1 MRQAPLAGQPYIW
14 DVKALSLLLSGQLL
28 IAALVPGRSLQ
39 ELAKVPGLIDH
50 YRHHVADHGSI
61 SFLDFLNLHYGSP
74 SHRHDREE
82 HHEELPFK
90 TLTVDISGV
99 FCLPVAMFSRDT
111 SDLLSFSRAVMRS
124 SSPLEAASYVWHPP
138 RT

>member
-1 MRQAPLAGQPYIW
+1 
-14 DVKALSLLLSGQLL
+14 VKALPLLLSGQLL

-39 ELAKVPGLIDH
+39 ELAKVPGLIGH

-61 SFLDFLNLHYGSP
+61 SFLDFLNLHYGNP

-90 TLTVDISGV
+90 TLTTDFSGV
-99 FCLPVAMFSRDT
+99 FCLPVAVLSREAAD
-111 SDLLSFSRAVMRS
+111 SFQLTQAVTGT

>member
-1 MRQAPLAGQPYIW
+1 MKVLS
-14 DVKALSLLLSGQLL
+14 SLLSVQLFV
-28 IAALVPGRSLQ
+28 AALMPGRSLH
-39 ELAKVPGLIDH
+39 ELAKVPGLIGH

-61 SFLDFLNLHYGSP
+61 SFLDFLNLHYGNP

-90 TLTVDISGV
+90 TLTTDFSGV
-99 FCLPVAMFSRDT
+99 FCLPVAVLSRET
-111 SDLLSFSRAVMRS
+111 SASIQLTRAVTGT

>member
-1 MRQAPLAGQPYIW
+1 M
-14 DVKALSLLLSGQLL
+14 KALSLLLSGQLL

-39 ELAKVPGLIDH
+39 ELAKLPGLIGH

-74 SHRHDREE
+74 SHRHDQEE

-90 TLTVDISGV
+90 TLTADFSGV
-99 FCLPVAMFSRDT
+99 FCLPVAVLSKET
-111 SDLLSFSRAVMRS
+111 SASFQLTRAVTGT
-124 SSPLEAASYVWHPP
+124 SSPLKAASYVWHPP
-138 RT
+138 RV